1 MGPARLALAGVGIV
15 GVVMFLPE
23 TVVHFFP
30 GTVGVP
36 IVILLTGAVLL
47 AVTLV
52 ILRVRPSWS
61 HGAGGSSRSD
71 STAGSHPV

>member
-1 MGPARLALAGVGIV
+1 VA
-15 GVVMFLPE
+15 
-23 TVVHFFP
+23 HFFA

-36 IVILLTGAVLL
+36 VLILLTGAVLL

-71 STAGSHPV
+71 STAGSHPA